1 MWSKNKGQIYYNTF
15 LRSEQQFFG
24 KGDAYMTRLDKIKLV
39 GKVNMV
45 LGIVAIPIFV
55 ILLVLSHYL
64 NLIYNI
70 NESLARGF
78 GIMFLIFFVVA
89 ESVSSVYIVIS
100 GIIIMRGVFRDRSFK
115 AFIIIDAVTK
125 MLFAVPCGVFAVIML
140 MLYFYSAG
148 VLGLLYSIFLI
159 AVGIFECKCN

>member
-1 MWSKNKGQIYYNTF
+1 
-15 LRSEQQFFG
+15 
-24 KGDAYMTRLDKIKLV
+24 MTRLDKIKLV

-89 ESVSSVYIVIS
+89 ESVSSVYCVIS
-100 GIIIMRGVFRDRSFK
+100 GIIMVRAVLRDRSLK
-115 AFIIIDAVTK
+115 AFVIIDAVAK
-125 MLFAVPCGVFAVIML
+125 MLFAVTCGTLAVVML

-148 VLGLLYSIFLI
+148 ILGLLYSLFLI
-159 AVGIFECKCN
+159 AVAIVGLKYNRA

>member
-24 KGDAYMTRLDKIKLV
+24 KGGAYMTRLDKIKLV

-45 LGIVAIPIFV
+45 LGIVAIPILV

-78 GIMFLIFFVVA
+78 
-89 ESVSSVYIVIS
+89 
-100 GIIIMRGVFRDRSFK
+100 
-115 AFIIIDAVTK
+115 
-125 MLFAVPCGVFAVIML
+125 
-140 MLYFYSAG
+140 
-148 VLGLLYSIFLI
+148 
-159 AVGIFECKCN
+159 